1 MGRIWTKNFNRV
13 RADAVEKNGKTEQ
26 EMERDVESENRGR
39 ERKWMDG
46 VRKERQ
52 GQPRW

>member
-1 MGRIWTKNFNRV
+1 MDQKFQQSQSGPGG
-13 RADAVEKNGKTEQ
+13 EKRQNQ
-26 EMERDVESENRGR
+26 ARDVKSENRGR

>member
-1 MGRIWTKNFNRV
+1 MDQKFQQSQSGRGGEKRQNR
-13 RADAVEKNGKTEQ
+13 A
-26 EMERDVESENRGR
+26 RDVESENRGR
-39 ERKWMDG
+39 EGKWMDG